1 MTVRVEPDGIH
12 LVGRCPAEDADDL
25 LVALQGESGRT
36 VDLASVQ
43 RLHFAVA
50 QVLLAARPRIR
61 GVPADD
67 FLARYLLN
75 LLQ

>member
-12 LVGRCPAEDADDL
+12 LVGRCSAEDADAL
-25 LVALQGESGRT
+25 LVALQEEPGRT
-36 VDLASVQ
+36 VDLGATQ
-43 RLHFAVA
+43 RLHLAVA
-50 QVLLAARPRIR
+50 QVLLAARPQIR
-61 GVPADD
+61 GVPTGD